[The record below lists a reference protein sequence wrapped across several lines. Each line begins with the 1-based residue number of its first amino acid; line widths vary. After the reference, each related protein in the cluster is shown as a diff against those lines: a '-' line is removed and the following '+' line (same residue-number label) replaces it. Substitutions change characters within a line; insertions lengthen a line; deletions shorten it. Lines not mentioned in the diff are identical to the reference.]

1 MLPCTPSGGGMHRF
15 ADATQNPVSA
25 LVKIALFL
33 LCLMGPTWLR
43 AETIS
48 GTIQDSSGAV
58 IPGARIEITGGDL
71 AQPVVTASDGL
82 GKFASPELKAGT
94 YSVRVTRDGFE
105 PLVKTVDLRGTIQL
119 QLTLAIA
126 QQQVTINVPGKSLA
140 FANSDP
146 LYRELRN
153 VALGQTYRFDN
164 FTLNYD
170 VGTFQF
176 VKGTLTVLNP
186 VNGVETGAIF
196 IGEGHFN
203 LKAMLRLDAH
213 ELERRTG
220 AAEA

>member
-1 MLPCTPSGGGMHRF
+1 MLPCTPRGVMHRF
-15 ADATQNPVSA
+15 AEAPRSPVFRR
-25 LVKIALFL
+25 VTMALFL
-33 LCLMGPTWLR
+33 LCVMGPTWLR

-71 AQPVVTASDGL
+71 AQPVVLASDGL
-82 GKFASPELKAGT
+82 GRFASSELKTGT

-105 PLVKTVDLRGTIQL
+105 PLVKTVDLRGPIQL

-126 QQQVTINVPGKSLA
+126 QQQVTVNVPGKSLA

-153 VALGQTYRFDN
+153 VVLGQTYRFDN

-176 VKGTLTVLNP
+176 RKGH
-186 VNGVETGAIF
+186 VNGIES
-196 IGEGHFN
+196 GE
-203 LKAMLRLDAH
+203 RS
-213 ELERRTG
+213 
-220 AAEA
+220 